1 MIHLKTPNG
10 FNVQVPENKEE
21 DDTPR
26 FDINLDGAEALKYY
40 NNNGYVI
47 FNNCISQNKC
57 EIIRSTWEK
66 NIKPYKGTIYRQT
79 TENLGNSTVYRPK
92 DQSKLMNRLIL
103 KIESNFPTLFYWL
116 KKKVIK
122 FLIGNS

>member
-57 EIIRSTWEK
+57 EIIRGTWEK

-79 TENLGNSTVYRPK
+79 TAKAEKNLFNKNICLCCDSITCYHNWNP
-92 DQSKLMNRLIL
+92 SIL
-103 KIESNFPTLFYWL
+103 FVDVVNEYL
-116 KKKVIK
+116 KN
-122 FLIGNS
+122 L